1 MTDPA
6 SNGPDTIIHRLP
18 CVGCDYSL
26 LGLPRT
32 GVCPE
37 CGLPIETSL
46 SRSLAAMLGP
56 SGCRSLKAGTSWL
69 ESAAAVQAIGLCL
82 PLVVYLSL
90 PGWIIGA
97 WTIARLPPGS
107 ASEQHF
113 ADSARAVRRGA
124 VLLAVAFACSAVTA
138 GLVVWVFPGPMAGVI
153 RTRPVFGAT
162 ADAQWTIILTA
173 GLLQAVAFGYSVH
186 TTTAYL
192 GSLAHHLPDA
202 RLVRQFRRARLL
214 APLWAVGLGL
224 SFIVWLCVLLWSS
237 PLLPP
242 AIVLPMALPAWA
254 AAVANLLTLTTW
266 RIALAEGL

>member
-6 SNGPDTIIHRLP
+6 SQGPDTIVHRLP

-32 GVCPE
+32 GNCPE

-46 SRSLAAMLGP
+46 TRSLAAMLGP
-56 SGCRSLKAGTSWL
+56 GGCSSLKAGTGWL

-97 WTIARLPPGS
+97 WTIARFPPGS
-107 ASEQHF
+107 APGQPF
-113 ADSARAVRRGA
+113 AESARAVRRGA
-124 VLLAVAFACSAVTA
+124 FLLAAAFGLSAVA
-138 GLVVWVFPGPMAGVI
+138 AALVLWVVPGPTAGVI
-153 RTRPVFGAT
+153 RTRSAFGAT
-162 ADAQWTIILTA
+162 ADSHWTIILTA
-173 GLLQAVAFGYSVH
+173 GLVQAAAFGYSVH

-192 GSLAHHLPDA
+192 GDLARHLPHP
-202 RLVRQFRRARLL
+202 RLVRQLRLARLL

-224 SFIVWLCVLLWSS
+224 SFIVWLSVLLWSR
-237 PLLPP
+237 PLVPA

-254 AAVANLLTLTTW
+254 AAIANLLTLTTW